1 MLFLSDRQCARQ
13 QRDVY
18 GDSVNI
24 SGICQL
30 SLLNILRCRVAC
42 VYTKKLSEFVR
53 ESEDDSDEDKTKS
66 HRRQTSVAKKVIKN
80 MLNMAP

>member
-1 MLFLSDRQCARQ
+1 
-13 QRDVY
+13 
-18 GDSVNI
+18 
-24 SGICQL
+24 
-30 SLLNILRCRVAC
+30 

>member
-1 MLFLSDRQCARQ
+1 MLFLSDRKCARQ

-42 VYTKKLSEFVR
+42 MYTKKLSEFVR
-53 ESEDDSDEDKTKS
+53 EPEDDFD
-66 HRRQTSVAKKVIKN
+66 
-80 MLNMAP
+80 

>member
-1 MLFLSDRQCARQ
+1 MARQ
-13 QRDVY
+13 QRDIY

-53 ESEDDSDEDKTKS
+53 ESEDDSDEDKAKS
-66 HRRQTSVAKKVIKN
+66 HRRQTSVAKKVIDN
-80 MLNMAP
+80 RLNMAP